1 MKLLVT
7 GNIGYITTEFIEE
20 AFPECQILL
29 LGETEQKSNRRKGLS
44 VHLMPKTEEEFKDIF
59 KTYEF
64 EGVIY
69 FSNYLTFHGTMEGE
83 IETLRKLLHY
93 YKGNLNS
100 RLLYIT
106 GLDSLYEDT
115 TGKTLMVRSAEEFC
129 RQYGELHQIAVKIL
143 RVPYLYSGTYEED
156 YFFKLFS
163 NAINKKQIVFEE
175 APAQEMHF
183 LALSD
188 LADLLYKIFD
198 NWGEENTYLQV
209 PQVFHFTFQEFGEKL
224 VQLFPSLHIT
234 YLSDVLIRNE
244 ISNDHVLRKE
254 YSWFPKI
261 SLLDDLSE
269 IYEQYCE
276 KTNHKTRKIDIL
288 KAFLNTHDKVT
299 KIAELVL
306 TFFVFEALNRVA
318 GNQVQF
324 QMIDLRLVY
333 IVLFSSLYGINYGLA
348 AAGLETLSLLAA
360 YTKTGVG
367 WTTLFYEPSNWI
379 PFIFYFAVGAICGY
393 IRLKNRDNIQF
404 MKEENKLILDKF
416 LFMREMYQETLY
428 DKRQY
433 KKQILGSRDS
443 FGKDF

>member
-29 LGETEQKSNRRKGLS
+29 LGETEQKSNRNKSLS
-44 VHLMPKTEEEFKDIF
+44 VYPMPKTEEEFKDIF

-106 GLDSLYEDT
+106 GPDSLYEDT

-163 NAINKKQIVFEE
+163 TVINKKQITFEE

-188 LADLLYKIFD
+188 LGDLLYKIFD
-198 NWGEENTYLQV
+198 NWGEESSSSFFHRRTEVPCRSFLQDWKITASSVMRSIPWRMQIQEKNYDSDSAWSIPDPVTYCLLCAGLAGDKD
-209 PQVFHFTFQEFGEKL
+209 TSAKGEK
-224 VQLFPSLHIT
+224 I
-234 YLSDVLIRNE
+234 SDGT
-244 ISNDHVLRKE
+244 
-254 YSWFPKI
+254 
-261 SLLDDLSE
+261 
-269 IYEQYCE
+269 C
-276 KTNHKTRKIDIL
+276 
-288 KAFLNTHDKVT
+288 
-299 KIAELVL
+299 
-306 TFFVFEALNRVA
+306 
-318 GNQVQF
+318 
-324 QMIDLRLVY
+324 DLRSFLGNSVR
-333 IVLFSSLYGINYGLA
+333 A
-348 AAGLETLSLLAA
+348 A
-360 YTKTGVG
+360 
-367 WTTLFYEPSNWI
+367 
-379 PFIFYFAVGAICGY
+379 FAFA
-393 IRLKNRDNIQF
+393 NADQ
-404 MKEENKLILDKF
+404 
-416 LFMREMYQETLY
+416 
-428 DKRQY
+428 KRQ
-433 KKQILGSRDS
+433 
-443 FGKDF
+443 